1 MRLKNIFQA
10 FLPTNV
16 KAHLAFAQTHAKAKM
31 REELS
36 LSPPTRKLFSHPI
49 FLAFK
54 CGLKSEIHQNWSY
67 KERRPVTSVW
77 QKRQETLRF
86 IVFYVNC

>member
-1 MRLKNIFQA
+1 M
-10 FLPTNV
+10 

-36 LSPPTRKLFSHPI
+36 LSTQQENYFLTLL

-54 CGLKSEIHQNWSY
+54 CGLMSEIHQNWLY
-67 KERRPVTSVW
+67 KERQPVTSVW

-86 IVFYVNC
+86 IVFC